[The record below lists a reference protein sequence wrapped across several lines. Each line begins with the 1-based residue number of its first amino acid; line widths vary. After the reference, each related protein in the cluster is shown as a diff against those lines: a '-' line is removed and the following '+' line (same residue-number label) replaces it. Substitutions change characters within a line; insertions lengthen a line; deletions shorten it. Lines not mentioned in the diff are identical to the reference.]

1 MARRSGE
8 AAKEARRQNAEGR
21 TDVSTLTLTA
31 GVPPRD
37 RLEQIGLWS
46 LVGIV
51 AAMQISIA
59 AAQILLTVAVVS
71 WLASHIA
78 RSERL
83 EAPTFFW
90 PLVVYA
96 ALTLVSAGFSIDPE
110 ESFTDSKQ
118 LVLLM
123 LVPLTYDL
131 ARGARAQSVLS
142 IILTIGAASAFVGI
156 VQYAVLNFDGLGRR
170 PQGTL
175 SHWMTYSGTLML
187 VICAAVARLLYGT
200 SGRLWAAFVMPALL
214 VALSLTLT
222 RGAWVGVAVG
232 VAVLF
237 LSKDFRLLAVI
248 PIVAVV
254 GIVLAPQALT
264 DRVYSIF
271 DPNDL
276 TSRDRVAM
284 LQAGVAIVKDYPL
297 TGVGPDQIERA
308 YPSYR
313 VADAVKPTNPHLHNV
328 PMQIAAERGLPALA
342 AWLWFVVSVI
352 IGLVRLLRTSRQKS
366 LAAAALGGVAAM
378 LAAGLTEYNFGD
390 SEFLMLLLVLITLPF
405 AANRDGG
412 LPS

>member
-1 MARRSGE
+1 M
-8 AAKEARRQNAEGR
+8 
-21 TDVSTLTLTA
+21 TTFLLTA

-51 AAMQISIA
+51 ATMQLSIA
-59 AAQILLTVAVVS
+59 AAQILLTIAVAA

-83 EAPTFFW
+83 DAPPFFW
-90 PLVVYA
+90 PLVAYA
-96 ALTLVSAGFSIDPE
+96 ALTLASAGFSLDPE
-110 ESFTDSKQ
+110 VSFTDCKQ

-131 ARGARAQSVLS
+131 ARGARAHSVLS
-142 IILTIGAASAFVGI
+142 VVLTIGAASAFVGI
-156 VQYAVLNFDGLGRR
+156 VQYGVLNFDGLGRR

-187 VICAAVARLLYGT
+187 VICGATARLLYGT

-232 VAVLF
+232 IAVLL
-237 LSKDFRLLAVI
+237 LSRDFRLLAVL
-248 PIVAVV
+248 PIVLAIGV
-254 GIVLAPQALT
+254 VLAPQALM

-271 DPNDL
+271 DRNDL

-284 LQAGVAIVKDYPL
+284 LQAGAAIVKDYPL
-297 TGVGPDQIERA
+297 MGVGPDQIERV
-308 YPSYR
+308 YPNYR
-313 VADAVKPTNPHLHNV
+313 VPDAVKANNLHLHNV
-328 PMQIAAERGLPALA
+328 PMQIAAERGLPALG
-342 AWLWFVVSVI
+342 AWIWFVVTAGA
-352 IGLVRLLRTSRQKS
+352 GLWRLLRTSRHKS
-366 LAAAALGGVAAM
+366 LAAAGIGAMAAM

-390 SEFLMLLLVLITLPF
+390 SEFLMLLLVIVTLPF

>member
-1 MARRSGE
+1 M
-8 AAKEARRQNAEGR
+8 
-21 TDVSTLTLTA
+21 TTLTLTA

-37 RLEQIGLWS
+37 RLETIGLWS

-51 AAMQISIA
+51 ATMQMSIA
-59 AAQILLTVAVVS
+59 AAQILLTVASAAWLVS
-71 WLASHIA
+71 HLT
-78 RSERL
+78 RGERL
-83 EAPTFFW
+83 AAPPFFW

-96 ALTLVSAGFSIDPE
+96 ALTLISAGFSIDPE
-110 ESFTDSKQ
+110 ASFVDSKQ

-131 ARGARAQSVLS
+131 ARGARAHSVLS
-142 IILTIGAASAFVGI
+142 VVLTIGAASAFYGI
-156 VQYAVLNFDGLGRR
+156 VQYAVLNFDSLGRR

-187 VICAAVARLLYGT
+187 VSCAATARLLYGT

-237 LSKDFRLLAVI
+237 LSKDFRLLALL
-248 PIVAVV
+248 PIIIGAGV
-254 GIVLAPQALT
+254 VLAPPTLT
-264 DRVYSIF
+264 QRVYSIF
-271 DPNDL
+271 DRNDL

-284 LQAGVAIVKDYPL
+284 LQAGIAMVKDYPL
-297 TGVGPDQIERA
+297 TGVGPNQVERA
-308 YPSYR
+308 YPRYR
-313 VADAVKPTNPHLHNV
+313 VAEAVKPTNPHLHNV

-342 AWLWFVVSVI
+342 AWAWFVVSAAL
-352 IGLVRLLRTSRQKS
+352 GLLRLLRKSRHKS
-366 LAAAALGGVAAM
+366 LAAAALGCLAAM

-390 SEFLMLLLVLITLPF
+390 SEFLMLLLVILTLPF

>member
-1 MARRSGE
+1 V
-8 AAKEARRQNAEGR
+8 
-21 TDVSTLTLTA
+21 TTLFLTA

-37 RLEQIGLWS
+37 RLEQVGLWS

-51 AAMQISIA
+51 AAMQLSIA
-59 AAQILLTVAVVS
+59 AAQILLTVAS
-71 WLASHIA
+71 LAWLISHIA

-83 EAPTFFW
+83 EAPRFFW

-96 ALTLVSAGFSIDPE
+96 ALTLASAGFSLDPE
-110 ESFTDSKQ
+110 VSFTDCKQ

-123 LVPLTYDL
+123 LVPITYDL
-131 ARGARAQSVLS
+131 ARGARANSVLS

-156 VQYAVLNFDGLGRR
+156 VQYAILNFDGLGRR

-187 VICAAVARLLYGT
+187 VICAATARLLYGT
-200 SGRLWAAFVMPALL
+200 SGRLWAAFIMPALV

-232 VAVLF
+232 VALLLF
-237 LSKDFRLLAVI
+237 SKDFRLLALI
-248 PIVAVV
+248 PIVLIV
-254 GIVLAPQALT
+254 GVLLAPQPII
-264 DRVYSIF
+264 DRLYSIIN
-271 DPNDL
+271 PEDL
-276 TSRDRVAM
+276 TSRDRIAM
-284 LQAGVAIVKDYPL
+284 LEAGTAIVKDYPL
-297 TGVGPDQIERA
+297 TGVGPDQIERV
-308 YPSYR
+308 YPRYR
-313 VADAVKPTNPHLHNV
+313 VSGAVKATNPHLHNV

-342 AWLWFVVSVI
+342 AWVWFVVSVFA
-352 IGLVRLLRTSRQKS
+352 GLFRMVRKARNKS
-366 LAAAALGGVAAM
+366 LAAAALGCMAAM
-378 LAAGLTEYNFGD
+378 LAAGMTEYNFGD

>member
-1 MARRSGE
+1 M
-8 AAKEARRQNAEGR
+8 
-21 TDVSTLTLTA
+21 TTLTLTA

-37 RLEQIGLWS
+37 RLETIGLWS

-51 AAMQISIA
+51 AAMQLSIA
-59 AAQILLTVAVVS
+59 AAQILLTIAVAA
-71 WLASHIA
+71 WLVSHIA
-78 RSERL
+78 RGERL
-83 EAPTFFW
+83 HAPPFFW
-90 PLVVYA
+90 PLVLYA
-96 ALTLVSAGFSIDPE
+96 ALTLLSAGFSINPE

-118 LVLLM
+118 LVLFM

-131 ARGARAQSVLS
+131 ARGARAHSVLS

-222 RGAWVGVAVG
+222 RGAWVGVAIG
-232 VAVLF
+232 VAVLL

-248 PIVAVV
+248 PAVAVI
-254 GIVLAPQALT
+254 GIVFAPQQMI
-264 DRVYSIF
+264 DRWNSIF
-271 DPNDL
+271 DPTDL

-284 LQAGVAIVKDYPL
+284 LQAGVSMVKDYPL
-297 TGVGPDQIERA
+297 TGVGPNQIERA
-308 YPSYR
+308 YPNYR
-313 VADAVKPTNPHLHNV
+313 VAEAVKPTNPHLHNV

-342 AWLWFVVSVI
+342 AWIWFVITLVV
-352 IGLVRLLRTSRQKS
+352 GLLKLLRRSRHKG

-390 SEFLMLLLVLITLPF
+390 SEFLMLLLVIVTLPF

>member
-1 MARRSGE
+1 M
-8 AAKEARRQNAEGR
+8 
-21 TDVSTLTLTA
+21 TTFLLTA

-37 RLEQIGLWS
+37 RLETIGLWS

-59 AAQILLTVAVVS
+59 AAQILLTVAVLS
-71 WLASHIA
+71 WLASHVA

-83 EAPTFFW
+83 AAPAFFW
-90 PLVVYA
+90 PLVAYA
-96 ALTLVSAGFSIDPE
+96 ALTLASAGFSLDPE
-110 ESFTDSKQ
+110 VSFTDCKQ

-131 ARGARAQSVLS
+131 ARGARGNSVLS
-142 IILTIGAASAFVGI
+142 IVLTIGAASAFIGI
-156 VQYAVLNFDGLGRR
+156 VQYGVLNFDGLGRR

-187 VICAAVARLLYGT
+187 VICGATARLLYGT

-248 PIVAVV
+248 PIVIVTGV
-254 GIVLAPQALT
+254 VLAPQTLT

-271 DPNDL
+271 DRNDL

-297 TGVGPDQIERA
+297 FGVGPDQIERV
-308 YPSYR
+308 YPNYR
-313 VADAVKPTNPHLHNV
+313 VPDAVKPTNPHLHNV

-342 AWLWFVVSVI
+342 AWLWFVGSAI
-352 IGLVRLLRTSRQKS
+352 RGLYRLLRTSRHKG
-366 LAAAALGGVAAM
+366 LAAAGLGGMAAM

-390 SEFLMLLLVLITLPF
+390 SEFLMLLLVIITLPF

>member
-1 MARRSGE
+1 M
-8 AAKEARRQNAEGR
+8 
-21 TDVSTLTLTA
+21 TTLTLTA

-37 RLEQIGLWS
+37 RLETIGLWS

-51 AAMQISIA
+51 AAMQLSIA
-59 AAQILLTVAVVS
+59 AAQILLTIAVAA
-71 WLASHIA
+71 WLVSHIA
-78 RSERL
+78 RGERL
-83 EAPTFFW
+83 HAPPFFW
-90 PLVVYA
+90 PLVLYA
-96 ALTLVSAGFSIDPE
+96 ALTLLSAGFSINPE

-118 LVLLM
+118 LVLFM

-131 ARGARAQSVLS
+131 ARGARAHSVLS

-222 RGAWVGVAVG
+222 RGAWVGVAIG
-232 VAVLF
+232 VAVLL

-248 PIVAVV
+248 PAVAVI
-254 GIVLAPQALT
+254 GIVFAPQQMI
-264 DRVYSIF
+264 DRWNSIF
-271 DPNDL
+271 DPTDL

-284 LQAGVAIVKDYPL
+284 LQAGVSMVKDYPL
-297 TGVGPDQIERA
+297 TGVWPNQIERA
-308 YPSYR
+308 YPNYR
-313 VADAVKPTNPHLHNV
+313 VAEAVKPTNPHLHNV

-342 AWLWFVVSVI
+342 AWIWFVITLVA
-352 IGLVRLLRTSRQKS
+352 GLSKLLRRSRHKG

-390 SEFLMLLLVLITLPF
+390 SEFLMLLLVIVTLPF

>member
-1 MARRSGE
+1 M
-8 AAKEARRQNAEGR
+8 
-21 TDVSTLTLTA
+21 TTLSLTA

-37 RLEQIGLWS
+37 RLEEIGLWS

-51 AAMQISIA
+51 AAMQLSIA
-59 AAQILLTVAVVS
+59 AAQILLTLSALA

-78 RSERL
+78 HRERL
-83 EAPTFFW
+83 HTPRFFW
-90 PLVVYA
+90 PLLVYA
-96 ALTLVSAGFSIDPE
+96 GFTLISAGFSGDPRV
-110 ESFTDSKQ
+110 SFTDCKQ
-118 LVLLM
+118 LVLLL

-131 ARGARAQSVLS
+131 ARGARANSVLS
-142 IILTIGAASAFVGI
+142 IVLTIGAASAFYGI
-156 VQYAVLNFDGLGRR
+156 VQYAVFNFDSLGRR

-187 VICAAVARLLYGT
+187 VICAATARILYGT
-200 SGRLWAAFVMPALL
+200 SGRLWALFVMPALL

-237 LSKDFRLLAVI
+237 LSKDFRLLALI
-248 PIVAVV
+248 PIVVV
-254 GIVLAPQALT
+254 GGLLLAPPALIE
-264 DRVYSIF
+264 RAQSIF
-271 DPNDL
+271 NRKDV
-276 TSRDRVAM
+276 TTVDRIAM
-284 LQAGVAIVKDYPL
+284 LEAGVAIVKDYPL
-297 TGVGPDQIERA
+297 TGVGPDQIERV
-308 YPSYR
+308 YPRYR
-313 VADAVKPTNPHLHNV
+313 VPDAVKPTNPHLHNV

-342 AWLWFVVSVI
+342 AWIWFVGSVFS
-352 IGLVRLLRTSRQKS
+352 GLWTLLRKGRNRS
-366 LAAAALGGVAAM
+366 LAAAALGGMVAM

>member
-1 MARRSGE
+1 M
-8 AAKEARRQNAEGR
+8 
-21 TDVSTLTLTA
+21 TTFLLTA

-51 AAMQISIA
+51 ATMQLSIA
-59 AAQILLTVAVVS
+59 AAQILLTIAVAT
-71 WLASHIA
+71 WLASHLA

-83 EAPTFFW
+83 DAPPFFW

-96 ALTLVSAGFSIDPE
+96 ALTLASAGFSLDPE
-110 ESFTDSKQ
+110 VSFTDCKQ

-131 ARGARAQSVLS
+131 ARGARAHSVLS
-142 IILTIGAASAFVGI
+142 VVLTIGAASAFVGI
-156 VQYAVLNFDGLGRR
+156 VQYGVLNFDGLGRR

-187 VICAAVARLLYGT
+187 VICGATARLLYGT

-232 VAVLF
+232 IAVLL
-237 LSKDFRLLAVI
+237 LSRDFRLLAVL
-248 PIVAVV
+248 PIVLAIGV
-254 GIVLAPQALT
+254 VLAPQTLM

-271 DPNDL
+271 DRSDL

-284 LQAGVAIVKDYPL
+284 LQAGAAIVKDYPL
-297 TGVGPDQIERA
+297 MGVGPDQIERV
-308 YPSYR
+308 YPNYR
-313 VADAVKPTNPHLHNV
+313 VPDAVKPTNPHLHNV

-342 AWLWFVVSVI
+342 VWVWFVASASA
-352 IGLVRLLRTSRQKS
+352 GLWRLLRTSRHKS
-366 LAAAALGGVAAM
+366 LAAAGLGAMAAM

-390 SEFLMLLLVLITLPF
+390 SEFLMLLLVIITLPF